1 MDDLVEETYLQY
13 IIWPT
18 PSLSEAPTTDKTKD
32 SDWSTSATIL
42 SDMEANTYV
51 WIRTKYVL
59 RSRVV
64 KYSSPTCL
72 LYAQKRLVEQY
83 TEYLLWNNE
92 KNAPG
97 ENASYSTGGITY
109 TWTKDKPT
117 DKLTNYPHLWTRLCK
132 IYKYIGETAEANA
145 PEYSEYHLDP
155 SWNIL
160 FNLDKTVEDAVTE
173 ITNKI
178 GSGFAR
184 IQDGNILIGN
194 DLTSPTKLIVMNQS
208 GIAFF
213 QRASN
218 GKWPDAEELSKIGT
232 STWSIDGTLNMQGI
246 TVNDL
251 NANNIQNQNL
261 VLGATND
268 NGATVSGD
276 FDLYDSKKNIIFETV
291 LDSTKT
297 YVDGFKIHKRK
308 LNSSTGVMTYD
319 GYIFLSR
326 EHGLLEYNAGG
337 KVIYGNNGSD
347 TFAALTT
354 RTKQFIITDKAPGES
369 TSGEVG
375 IQIIPMSVN
384 NTGDGKTHTG
394 VAFIKL

>member
-1 MDDLVEETYLQY
+1 
-13 IIWPT
+13 
-18 PSLSEAPTTDKTKD
+18 
-32 SDWSTSATIL
+32 
-42 SDMEANTYV
+42 
-51 WIRTKYVL
+51 
-59 RSRVV
+59 
-64 KYSSPTCL
+64 
-72 LYAQKRLVEQY
+72 
-83 TEYLLWNNE
+83 
-92 KNAPG
+92 
-97 ENASYSTGGITY
+97 
-109 TWTKDKPT
+109 
-117 DKLTNYPHLWTRLCK
+117 
-132 IYKYIGETAEANA
+132 
-145 PEYSEYHLDP
+145 
-155 SWNIL
+155 
-160 FNLDKTVEDAVTE
+160 
-173 ITNKI
+173 
-178 GSGFAR
+178 
-184 IQDGNILIGN
+184 
-194 DLTSPTKLIVMNQS
+194 MNQS

-326 EHGLLEYNAGG
+326 EHGLLEYNSGG
-337 KVIYGNNGSD
+337 KIIYGNNGSD
-347 TFAALTT
+347 AFAALTT

>member
-1 MDDLVEETYLQY
+1 
-13 IIWPT
+13 
-18 PSLSEAPTTDKTKD
+18 
-32 SDWSTSATIL
+32 
-42 SDMEANTYV
+42 
-51 WIRTKYVL
+51 
-59 RSRVV
+59 
-64 KYSSPTCL
+64 
-72 LYAQKRLVEQY
+72 
-83 TEYLLWNNE
+83 
-92 KNAPG
+92 
-97 ENASYSTGGITY
+97 
-109 TWTKDKPT
+109 
-117 DKLTNYPHLWTRLCK
+117 
-132 IYKYIGETAEANA
+132 
-145 PEYSEYHLDP
+145 
-155 SWNIL
+155 
-160 FNLDKTVEDAVTE
+160 
-173 ITNKI
+173 
-178 GSGFAR
+178 
-184 IQDGNILIGN
+184 
-194 DLTSPTKLIVMNQS
+194 
-208 GIAFF
+208 
-213 QRASN
+213 
-218 GKWPDAEELSKIGT
+218 
-232 STWSIDGTLNMQGI
+232 MQGI